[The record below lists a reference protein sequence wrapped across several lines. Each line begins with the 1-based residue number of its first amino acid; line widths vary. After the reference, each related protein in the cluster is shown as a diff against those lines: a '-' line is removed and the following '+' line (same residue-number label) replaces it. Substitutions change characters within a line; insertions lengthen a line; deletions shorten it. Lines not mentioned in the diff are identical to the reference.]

1 MKKLMTFG
9 ETMVSFLPEGAFPLR
24 YTRSFYSNV
33 AGAESN
39 VAIGIAKLGGKV
51 TWFSRLGEDE
61 FGHFILNT
69 IRSEGVDCSHVIL
82 DEKYRT
88 GFMFKDMSRNDTV
101 VYYYRENSAAS
112 HINPADIRDSLFE
125 NIDIVFL
132 TGITP
137 VLSKECREAVFRTIE
152 QCNKKGIWIAF
163 DPNIRKK
170 LWKNR
175 DYTTVLRDIM
185 MQSQIVLT
193 GAEEA
198 GTLLGIS
205 DSDTVFDYLFA
216 NGKAE
221 FVAVKNGAEGAIVAD
236 RKIRFR
242 IPPYPCR
249 CVESIGAGDGFNAG
263 FLMSLMMEKDV
274 KTAGEIGAICGAM
287 ATETPGDT
295 EGYPDVKQ
303 LLSALNGS
311 EMVTR

>member
-1 MKKLMTFG
+1 M
-9 ETMVSFLPEGAFPLR
+9 
-24 YTRSFYSNV
+24 
-33 AGAESN
+33 
-39 VAIGIAKLGGKV
+39 
-51 TWFSRLGEDE
+51 
-61 FGHFILNT
+61 
-69 IRSEGVDCSHVIL
+69 
-82 DEKYRT
+82 
-88 GFMFKDMSRNDTV
+88 
-101 VYYYRENSAAS
+101 
-112 HINPADIRDSLFE
+112 
-125 NIDIVFL
+125 
-132 TGITP
+132 
-137 VLSKECREAVFRTIE
+137 
-152 QCNKKGIWIAF
+152 
-163 DPNIRKK
+163 
-170 LWKNR
+170 
-175 DYTTVLRDIM
+175 
-185 MQSQIVLT
+185 
-193 GAEEA
+193 
-198 GTLLGIS
+198 LGIS

-249 CVESIGAGDGFNAG
+249 CVESIDAGDGFNAG